1 MARTELLTN
10 GRIGKPFHPH
20 RDDKQL
26 ITAAGWAPWWLD
38 PAPGSPDWKNRKPVF
53 SAYTLDDGLTQQL
66 STPWGTHE
74 AGLWQQ
80 VPSVA
85 GNQYELSVEG
95 QAWSSEDA
103 APGSRLEASDVNL
116 QIGIDPT
123 GGLDPTSPLIV
134 WSDVAQPL
142 SRWETLRVQAE
153 AEAAIITLFLRSAP
167 NLPKRLQSVFWRNA
181 FLRPIGRHKRGVNI
195 VGLGDTHIS
204 LEPEQPRPGEPI
216 TAVVSS
222 SREHKFVELIVAR
235 PDDSWSKVVAKGRTV
250 DDDRFLWR
258 YQFNTDLDGL
268 YDIRFVGDFGARL
281 LALRLLQVARNVQL
295 VPSDSARMNY
305 RRVYVLLPPTASQ
318 KWALAAAKG
327 GYDGRFTIGFSA
339 DDAGIGN
346 LENRH
351 VLAVNPHHWP
361 EVLTASWFQQHYPG
375 VKFTAVVANQ
385 PEDLEAWLKNWT
397 GLD

>member
-80 VPSVA
+80 LPSVA

-235 PDDSWSKVVAKGRTV
+235 PDDTWSKVVAKGRTV

>member
-10 GRIGKPFHPH
+10 GHIGKPFHPH

-38 PAPGSPDWKNRKPVF
+38 PAPSSPDWKNRKPVF

-134 WSDVAQPL
+134 WSEVAQPL
-142 SRWETLRVQAE
+142 SRWETLRVQSE
-153 AEAAIITLFLRSAP
+153 AEAAIITLFVKSAP

-235 PDDSWSKVVAKGRTV
+235 PDDTWSKVVAKGRTV
-250 DDDRFLWR
+250 DEDRYLWR
-258 YQFNTDLDGL
+258 YQFSTDLDGL

-295 VPSDSARMNY
+295 VPSDSARLNY

-318 KWALAAAKG
+318 KWVLAAAKG

-397 GLD
+397 GLE

>member
-1 MARTELLTN
+1 MAQTDLLTN
-10 GRIGKPFHPH
+10 GRIGKPFHPY

-26 ITAAGWAPWWLD
+26 IVAAGWAPWWLEPAEGD
-38 PAPGSPDWKNRKPVF
+38 PTWKNRKPVF
-53 SAYTLDDGLTQQL
+53 SAYTLDDGLSQQL

-80 VPSVA
+80 LPSVA

-103 APGSRLEASDVNL
+103 APGSRLEASNVNM

-134 WSDVAQPL
+134 WCEPFQPL
-142 SRWETLRVQAE
+142 SRWETVRVQAE
-153 AEAAIITLFLRSAP
+153 AEAAIITLFLKSAP

-204 LEPEQPRPGEPI
+204 LEPEQPKPGEPI

-222 SREHKFVELIVAR
+222 SRDQSYVELIVTR
-235 PDDSWSKVVAKGRTV
+235 PDDTPGKVVAKGRTL
-250 DDDRFLWR
+250 DDDRYLWR
-258 YQFNTDLDGL
+258 YQFSTDIDGL

-295 VPSDSARMNY
+295 VPSDSARYNY
-305 RRVYVLLPPTASQ
+305 RRIYVLLPPTASQ
-318 KWALAAAKG
+318 KWLLAAARG

-346 LENRH
+346 FENRQ

-397 GLD
+397 GLE